1 MHCVSDLGKCQPTQD
16 SHYILSWRISSLHRP
31 KCNIIVRS
39 SCFVMAEKQQTS
51 PYRESH
57 SCSVKFVY
65 PVSFVSLL
73 ICVTALVRVEI
84 INQRVH
90 TVEELVAEVRQ
101 TTSRELASNAV
112 NSKPTERASRSA
124 SEVSDHM
131 DFKDKRDE
139 TQGNLIST

>member
-1 MHCVSDLGKCQPTQD
+1 
-16 SHYILSWRISSLHRP
+16 
-31 KCNIIVRS
+31 
-39 SCFVMAEKQQTS
+39 MAEKQQTS

-57 SCSVKFVY
+57 SRSVKFVY

-101 TTSRELASNAV
+101 TTNRELVSNAG
-112 NSKPTERASRSA
+112 NSKPRERAMSA
-124 SEVSDHM
+124 SGLSEHA

-139 TQGNLIST
+139 TKGNLIST

>member
-1 MHCVSDLGKCQPTQD
+1 
-16 SHYILSWRISSLHRP
+16 
-31 KCNIIVRS
+31 
-39 SCFVMAEKQQTS
+39 MAEKQQTS
-51 PYRESH
+51 PYGESH

-112 NSKPTERASRSA
+112 NSKPTGRASRSA
-124 SEVSDHM
+124 SELSDHV

-139 TQGNLIST
+139 TQGNLILT

>member
-1 MHCVSDLGKCQPTQD
+1 
-16 SHYILSWRISSLHRP
+16 
-31 KCNIIVRS
+31 
-39 SCFVMAEKQQTS
+39 MAEKQQTS

-57 SCSVKFVY
+57 SRSVNFVY

-90 TVEELVAEVRQ
+90 TVEELVAEQRQ
-101 TTSRELASNAV
+101 TTNRELASGAV
-112 NSKPTERASRSA
+112 NSKPRERASRSA
-124 SEVSDHM
+124 SELSELV

-139 TQGNLIST
+139 TQGTVI